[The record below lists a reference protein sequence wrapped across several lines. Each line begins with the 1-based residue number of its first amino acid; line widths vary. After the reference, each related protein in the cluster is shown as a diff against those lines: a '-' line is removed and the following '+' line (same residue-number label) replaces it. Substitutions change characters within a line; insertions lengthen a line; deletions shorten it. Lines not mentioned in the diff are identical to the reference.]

1 MLVIRLFRIGKKN
14 QPYFKLV
21 VTDKRNSSRTGRFV
35 EEVGSYNPSTKEKI
49 LKGDRIKY
57 WLSQGVQ
64 PSPTVYNMLVKEGIT
79 EGKKIAVHKKS
90 PPQKGEARPTEL
102 GGKKAPVPAAAPAA
116 PAPATPAPAVAAE
129 TPKEEKKE
137 EPVAPEGPIAQR

>member
-35 EEVGSYNPSTKEKI
+35 EEVGSYNPSTKEHVM
-49 LKGDRIKY
+49 KGDRIKY

-64 PSPTVYNMLVKEGIT
+64 PSPTVYNMLVKEGIVA
-79 EGKKIAVHKKS
+79 GKKIAVHKKS
-90 PPQKGEARPTEL
+90 K
-102 GGKKAPVPAAAPAA
+102 
-116 PAPATPAPAVAAE
+116 
-129 TPKEEKKE
+129 KKE
-137 EPVAPEGPIAQR
+137 EAPKQ